1 VQVAAVE
8 GKLRSTILIH
18 LPPGELENSLVP
30 IKRKKLSSS
39 KKEEISYSEYYIVSA
54 RRVSINTIS

>member
-1 VQVAAVE
+1 MQVAAVE